1 MTAPGPWAYNAGIM
15 STKLA
20 AVVAAGLVLCGLS
33 LAASA
38 RAQAPPPVRGTGV
51 VAGQVIDETTR
62 QPVGGAVVTLTAVA
76 APGQPA
82 IPAAQARRGAAVA
95 NAEGRFVF
103 RDVPAGAYA
112 LAATMNN
119 YSPGATGRRRP
130 GGPSRT
136 FTLAEDARLI
146 DVVVSMWRLSSIS
159 GMVLDDRGEPAVGV
173 SVWALR
179 RELTPDGI
187 AWSLTGGTVESTDD
201 RGHFRLAGLS
211 PGIYTVSVRSTTQT
225 NSVAGVATWRAAMSN
240 QGMVGGNPFRGRPR
254 EAMES
259 GAINIERSGF
269 ELDGWQVKTS
279 IGGPQPLP
287 GPDGTVLVHQ
297 TTFYG
302 NTTTPKDAGVITL
315 AAGEDKLNIDLT
327 LPLIVGQRVS
337 GVLHGPTGPAGGH
350 GVRLVPVAGFP
361 AGYSTTDAQGRFV
374 FLGIPPGTYTVRS
387 YRVPVDPELQMRMT
401 GERPAADAAPPA
413 PSLFAEMAIT
423 VGAGPVDNL
432 TVTLE
437 PGARLAGRV
446 VFEGTATPPTPEQVG
461 RMALSL
467 RTPEAEAGQARIDA
481 SGTFHTPGYAAG
493 RYLINI
499 TPPTPAWTLA
509 SIRTRGVDVAGQALA
524 LEREDL
530 TDIVI
535 TFTDKVMTLS
545 GTVTADQSSEGAEA
559 TVVVM
564 PTDFNAWIAAG
575 APSNRVVIT
584 DTSPTGAFT
593 VRIPLPGDYVVVAMP
608 PDLFAGLTPEFAA
621 RFAASAVRVSFAAGD
636 TKTQPL
642 TMRRPR

>member
-1 MTAPGPWAYNAGIM
+1 M
-15 STKLA
+15 SSKLT

-33 LAASA
+33 QAASA
-38 RAQAPPPVRGTGV
+38 RAQAPAPVRGTGV

-95 NAEGRFVF
+95 NAEGRYVF

-119 YSPGATGRRRP
+119 YSPGATGRQRP
-130 GGPSRT
+130 GGPSGT
-136 FTLAEDARLI
+136 FTLGDDARLT
-146 DVVVSMWRLSSIS
+146 DVVVSMWRLASIS
-159 GMVLDDRGEPAVGV
+159 GTVLDDRGEPAIGV

-179 RELTPDGI
+179 RVLTPDGNG
-187 AWSLTGGTVESTDD
+187 WSFTGGTVESTDD

-211 PGIYTVSVRSTTQT
+211 PGIYTVSVRSSTQT

-240 QGMVGGNPFRGRPR
+240 QGLVGGNPFRGRPR

-259 GAINIERSGF
+259 GAINIERGGF
-269 ELDGWQVKTS
+269 EVDGWQAKTS

-287 GPDGTVLVHQ
+287 GPDGTVRVHQ
-297 TTFYG
+297 TSFYG
-302 NTTTPKDAGVITL
+302 GTTVPKDAQAITI

-327 LPLIVGQRVS
+327 LPLVAGQRVS
-337 GVLHGPTGPAGGH
+337 GVLYGPTGPAGGH
-350 GVRLVPVAGFP
+350 GVRLEPP
-361 AGYSTTDAQGRFV
+361 AGYSTTDPQGRFV
-374 FLGIPPGTYTVRS
+374 FLGIPPGTYTVRA
-387 YRVPVDPELQMRMT
+387 YRVPVDPEMLMRMT
-401 GERPAADAAPPA
+401 GERPAADAGPPA
-413 PSLFAEMAIT
+413 PSLFASLVIT

-432 TVTLE
+432 ALTLE

-446 VFEGTATPPTPEQVG
+446 VFDGTATPPTPEQIG
-461 RMALSL
+461 RMAITL
-467 RTPEAEAGQARIDA
+467 RTLEADAGQMRIDS
-481 SGTFHTPGYAAG
+481 SGTFQTPGYAAG
-493 RYLINI
+493 RYLINVA
-499 TPPTPAWTLA
+499 PPTSAWTLA
-509 SIRTRGVDVAGQALA
+509 SIRARGIDVAGQALV
-524 LEREDL
+524 LEREDV

-535 TFTDKVMTLS
+535 TFTDKVITLN
-545 GTVTADQSSEGAEA
+545 GTVTSEQSTMPGGA

-564 PTDFNAWIAAG
+564 PVDVTAWVTSG
-575 APSNRVVIT
+575 MSPRRVVT
-584 DTSPTGAFT
+584 TTASATGAYQVT
-593 VRIPLPGDYVVVAMP
+593 IPLAGDYLVVAVP
-608 PDLFAGLTPEFAA
+608 PDVAPDVDPEFAA